1 MKKLI
6 KLTAAFLALAM
17 VATFGVA
24 CAPKGE
30 EKAVSYVAVDVN
42 PSISLALD
50 KNNRVVSVYAANED
64 AQVLLYG
71 EELEGLSAEDALEKI
86 AELSFELGYLDE
98 TNFGVNVTAAG
109 RADAEKLTAKAKAA
123 FEAKAGDLALNFGS
137 EGTFSMQR
145 KLNAVKAEYSS
156 NAAVQGMDIVKFRL
170 VLEAQRVDGTL
181 TVTAAAEMDA
191 DELIALIG
199 EGAAKIE
206 PYATEAYRVA
216 TAAAERIYADAKGQL
231 LDGIWTI
238 PYTKDLANILTGRKY
253 DVNYGLIYNLYTA
266 SGRTLAAGIDAA
278 EAAARV
284 ARETAVPA
292 GVTDAVAASLGLSA
306 EEKEAFVQSVTVGG
320 KVTLASLEAWLDSY
334 FKNMTA
340 EEREAIREKIEEIM
354 TEVQDFAAEL
364 DASIAEEYKAALKKL
379 CSDLTGLIPEEIL
392 NIQNAYF
399 TEFKTLV
406 KTISDAVEGKE
417 PMPAAKAALAA
428 LEERADAVLE
438 TMKEDLTK
446 EDLEYVNEKI
456 ADVSDRLTAIEES
469 FKKAKADA
477 EQAARE
483 TLESLKAARRE
494 SAA

>member
-6 KLTAAFLALAM
+6 KLTAAFLMLVM
-17 VATFGVA
+17 VATLGVA

-50 KNNRVVSVYAANED
+50 GKNRVVSVYAGNED
-64 AQVLLYG
+64 AQILLYG
-71 EELEGLSAEDALEKI
+71 ENLKGLSAEEALERI
-86 AELSFELGYLDE
+86 AELSVELGYLNE
-98 TNFGVNVTAAG
+98 ANFGVNVTAAG
-109 RADAEKLTAKAKAA
+109 RTDIEALTAKAEAA

-199 EGAAKIE
+199 EAAAQIE

-231 LDGIWTI
+231 LDTIWTV

-266 SGRTLAAGIDAA
+266 SGRTLSAGIDAA

-284 ARETAVPA
+284 MRETAVPA
-292 GVTDAVAASLGLSA
+292 TVTDAVAVSLGLDVD
-306 EEKEAFVQSVTVGG
+306 EKAAFLQAVTVDGR
-320 KVTLASLEAWLDSY
+320 VTLASLEDWLDSY

-340 EEREAIREKIEEIM
+340 EEREAIRAEIEEIM
-354 TEVQDFAAEL
+354 TEVQSFASEL
-364 DASIAEEYKAALKKL
+364 DASIAEEYKTALNRL
-379 CSDLTGLIPEEIL
+379 CTDLTGFIPDEIL
-392 NIQNAYF
+392 NIQNTYF

-406 KTISDAVEGKE
+406 TTISDAVEGKE

-428 LEERADAVLE
+428 LGERAESVLA

-456 ADVSDRLTAIEES
+456 ADVSDRLTAAEEA
-469 FKKAKADA
+469 FEKAKADA

-483 TLESLKAARRE
+483 TLEVLKAARRE
-494 SAA
+494 SA

>member
-6 KLTAAFLALAM
+6 KLTAAFLMLVM
-17 VATFGVA
+17 VATLGVA

-50 KNNRVVSVYAANED
+50 GKNRVVSVYAGNED
-64 AQVLLYG
+64 AQILLYG
-71 EELEGLSAEDALEKI
+71 ENLKGLSAEEALERI
-86 AELSFELGYLDE
+86 AELSVELGYLNE
-98 TNFGVNVTAAG
+98 ANFGVNVTAAG
-109 RADAEKLTAKAKAA
+109 RTDIEALTAKAEAA
-123 FEAKAGDLALNFGS
+123 FEAKAGDLALIFGS

-145 KLNAVKAEYSS
+145 KLNAVKEEYSS

-199 EGAAKIE
+199 EAAAQIE

-231 LDGIWTI
+231 LDTIWTV

-266 SGRTLAAGIDAA
+266 SGRTLSAGIDAA
-278 EAAARV
+278 EAVARV
-284 ARETAVPA
+284 MRETAVPA
-292 GVTDAVAASLGLSA
+292 TVTDAVAVSLGLDVD
-306 EEKEAFVQSVTVGG
+306 EKAAFLQAVTVDGR
-320 KVTLASLEAWLDSY
+320 VTLASLEDWLDSY

-340 EEREAIREKIEEIM
+340 EEREAIRAEIEEIM
-354 TEVQDFAAEL
+354 TEVQSFASEL
-364 DASIAEEYKAALKKL
+364 DASIAEECKTALNKL
-379 CSDLTGLIPEEIL
+379 CTDLTGLIPDEIL
-392 NIQNAYF
+392 NIQNTYF

-428 LEERADAVLE
+428 LGERADAVLE

-456 ADVSDRLTAIEES
+456 ADVSDRLTAAEEA
-469 FKKAKADA
+469 FEKARADA

-483 TLESLKAARRE
+483 TLEALKAARRE
-494 SAA
+494 SA

>member
-1 MKKLI
+1 M
-6 KLTAAFLALAM
+6 
-17 VATFGVA
+17 
-24 CAPKGE
+24 
-30 EKAVSYVAVDVN
+30 
-42 PSISLALD
+42 
-50 KNNRVVSVYAANED
+50 
-64 AQVLLYG
+64 
-71 EELEGLSAEDALEKI
+71 
-86 AELSFELGYLDE
+86 
-98 TNFGVNVTAAG
+98 
-109 RADAEKLTAKAKAA
+109 
-123 FEAKAGDLALNFGS
+123 
-137 EGTFSMQR
+137 
-145 KLNAVKAEYSS
+145 
-156 NAAVQGMDIVKFRL
+156 
-170 VLEAQRVDGTL
+170 
-181 TVTAAAEMDA
+181 
-191 DELIALIG
+191 
-199 EGAAKIE
+199 
-206 PYATEAYRVA
+206 
-216 TAAAERIYADAKGQL
+216 
-231 LDGIWTI
+231 
-238 PYTKDLANILTGRKY
+238 
-253 DVNYGLIYNLYTA
+253 
-266 SGRTLAAGIDAA
+266 
-278 EAAARV
+278 
-284 ARETAVPA
+284 
-292 GVTDAVAASLGLSA
+292 TDAVAASLGLSA
-306 EEKEAFVQSVTVGG
+306 EEKEAFVQSVTVDG
-320 KVTLASLEAWLDSY
+320 KVTLASLEAWLDGY

-456 ADVSDRLTAIEES
+456 ADVGDRLTAIEEA

>member
-6 KLTAAFLALAM
+6 KLTAAFLMLVM
-17 VATFGVA
+17 VATLGVA

-50 KNNRVVSVYAANED
+50 GKNRVVSVYAGNED
-64 AQVLLYG
+64 AQILLYG
-71 EELEGLSAEDALEKI
+71 ENLKGLSAEEALERI
-86 AELSFELGYLDE
+86 AELSVELGYLNE
-98 TNFGVNVTAAG
+98 ANFGVNVTAAG
-109 RADAEKLTAKAKAA
+109 RTDIEALTAKAEAA

-145 KLNAVKAEYSS
+145 KLNAVKEEYSS

-199 EGAAKIE
+199 EAAAQIE

-231 LDGIWTI
+231 LDTIWTV

-266 SGRTLAAGIDAA
+266 SGRTLSAGIDAA
-278 EAAARV
+278 EAVARV
-284 ARETAVPA
+284 MRETAVPA
-292 GVTDAVAASLGLSA
+292 TVTDAVAVSLGLDVD
-306 EEKEAFVQSVTVGG
+306 EKAAFLQAVTVDGR
-320 KVTLASLEAWLDSY
+320 VTLASLEDWLDSY

-340 EEREAIREKIEEIM
+340 EEREAIRAEIEEIM
-354 TEVQDFAAEL
+354 PEVQSFASEL
-364 DASIAEEYKAALKKL
+364 DASIAEECKTALNKL
-379 CSDLTGLIPEEIL
+379 CTDLTGLIPDEIL
-392 NIQNAYF
+392 NIQNTYF

-428 LEERADAVLE
+428 LGERADAVLE

-456 ADVSDRLTAIEES
+456 ADVSDRLTAAEEA
-469 FKKAKADA
+469 FEKARADA

-483 TLESLKAARRE
+483 TLEALKAARRE
-494 SAA
+494 SA

>member
-6 KLTAAFLALAM
+6 KLTAAFLMLVM
-17 VATFGVA
+17 VATLGVA

-50 KNNRVVSVYAANED
+50 GKNRVVSVYAGNED
-64 AQVLLYG
+64 AQILLYG
-71 EELEGLSAEDALEKI
+71 ENLKGLSAEEALERI
-86 AELSFELGYLDE
+86 AELSVELGYLNE
-98 TNFGVNVTAAG
+98 ANFGVNVTAAG
-109 RADAEKLTAKAKAA
+109 RADIEELTAKAEAA

-145 KLNAVKAEYSS
+145 KLDAVKAEYSS

-181 TVTAAAEMDA
+181 TITAAAEMDA

-199 EGAAKIE
+199 EAAAQIE

-216 TAAAERIYADAKGQL
+216 TAAAERIYADAKGQF
-231 LDGIWTI
+231 LDTIWTV

-266 SGRTLAAGIDAA
+266 SGRTLSAGIDAA

-284 ARETAVPA
+284 MRETAVPA
-292 GVTDAVAASLGLSA
+292 TVTDAVAASLGLDA
-306 EEKEAFVQSVTVGG
+306 DEKAAFLQVVTVDGR
-320 KVTLASLEAWLDSY
+320 VTLASLEDWLDSY

-340 EEREAIREKIEEIM
+340 EEREAIRTEIEEIM
-354 TEVQDFAAEL
+354 TEVQSFASEL
-364 DASIAEEYKAALKKL
+364 DASIAEEYKTALNRL
-379 CSDLTGLIPEEIL
+379 CTDLTGLIPDEIL

-428 LEERADAVLE
+428 LGERAESVLA

-456 ADVSDRLTAIEES
+456 ADVSDRLTAAEEA
-469 FKKAKADA
+469 FEKARADA

-483 TLESLKAARRE
+483 TLEALKAARRE
-494 SAA
+494 SA

>member
-6 KLTAAFLALAM
+6 KLTAAFLTLVM
-17 VATFGVA
+17 VATLGVA

-50 KNNRVVSVYAANED
+50 GKNRVVSVYAGNED
-64 AQVLLYG
+64 AQILLYG
-71 EELEGLSAEDALEKI
+71 ENLKGLSAEEALERI
-86 AELSFELGYLDE
+86 AELSVELGYLNE

-109 RADAEKLTAKAKAA
+109 RADTDALTAKAEAA

-145 KLNAVKAEYSS
+145 KLDAVKAEYSS

-199 EGAAKIE
+199 EAAAQIE

-216 TAAAERIYADAKGQL
+216 TAAAERSYADAKGQL
-231 LDGIWTI
+231 LDTIWTV

-266 SGRTLAAGIDAA
+266 SGRTLSAGIDAA

-284 ARETAVPA
+284 MRETAVPA
-292 GVTDAVAASLGLSA
+292 TVTDAVATSLGLDA
-306 EEKEAFVQSVTVGG
+306 DEKAAFLQAVTVDGR
-320 KVTLASLEAWLDSY
+320 VTLASLEDWLDSY

-340 EEREAIREKIEEIM
+340 EEREAIRAEIEEIM
-354 TEVQDFAAEL
+354 TEVQSFASEL
-364 DASIAEEYKAALKKL
+364 DASIAEEYKTALNKL
-379 CSDLTGLIPEEIL
+379 CTDLTGLIPDEIL
-392 NIQNAYF
+392 NIQNTYF

-428 LEERADAVLE
+428 LGERADAVLE

-456 ADVSDRLTAIEES
+456 ADVSDRLTAAEEA
-469 FKKAKADA
+469 FEKAKADA
-477 EQAARE
+477 EKAARE
-483 TLESLKAARRE
+483 TLEALKAARRE
-494 SAA
+494 SA